1 MSHSVPIFLHLC
13 DTQHPMPRAYVTIS
27 YSQKQPTAN
36 LLIRHGKI
44 FFLRIYIKAKNSI
57 LEFGVLTKLRRV
69 FDLSCF
75 HMKQVEM
82 IFGGCE
88 FIQSNCIKGTAPV
101 SCHIKI
107 EVFYL

>member
-1 MSHSVPIFLHLC
+1 MW
-13 DTQHPMPRAYVTIS
+13 
-27 YSQKQPTAN
+27 
-36 LLIRHGKI
+36 
-44 FFLRIYIKAKNSI
+44 
-57 LEFGVLTKLRRV
+57 EFGVLTKLRRV

-82 IFGGCE
+82 IFDGCE
-88 FIQSNCIKGTAPV
+88 FIQSNCIKGTNPV

>member
-1 MSHSVPIFLHLC
+1 MSHLVSIFLHLC

-27 YSQKQPTAN
+27 YSQKQPTAK

-44 FFLRIYIKAKNSI
+44 LFLRIYIKAKNSI
-57 LEFGVLTKLRRV
+57 LEFGVLTKLRHV
-69 FDLSCF
+69 FDLSQN
-75 HMKQVEM
+75 MKQVEM
-82 IFGGCE
+82 ILGGCE
-88 FIQSNCIKGTAPV
+88 FIQSNCIKGTVPI